1 MTRIKLVL
9 FVSVTASVLSAG
21 LLMWKAEAMPLAGS
35 VEPFTVNKSVSPVL
49 KAGCMFGTS
58 RCPAGHK
65 WVCTPGSNATG
76 ATKKCK
82 CTPC

>member
-1 MTRIKLVL
+1 MTRIELVL
-9 FVSVTASVLSAG
+9 LVSVTATVLSAG
-21 LLMWKAEAMPLAGS
+21 LLMWKAEATPSAGS

-58 RCPAGHK
+58 RCPAGNK
-65 WVCTPGSNATG
+65 WVCTHGSNATG

>member
-35 VEPFTVNKSVSPVL
+35 VEP
-49 KAGCMFGTS
+49 S
-58 RCPAGHK
+58 R
-65 WVCTPGSNATG
+65 
-76 ATKKCK
+76 
-82 CTPC
+82 